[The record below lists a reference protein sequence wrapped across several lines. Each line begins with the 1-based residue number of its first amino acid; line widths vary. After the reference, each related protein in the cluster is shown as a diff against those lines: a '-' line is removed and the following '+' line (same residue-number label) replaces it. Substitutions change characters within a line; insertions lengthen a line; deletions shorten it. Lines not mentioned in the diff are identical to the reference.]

1 MPCSEDGPEIQG
13 CYAIATSRGK
23 TTTYR
28 TNVKGEAVIDI
39 VDSAEEHDKDT
50 REGATHAA
58 VSRQP
63 KAVGTHKGREADD
76 GKGSDGVDTTRAGLK
91 A

>member
-1 MPCSEDGPEIQG
+1 M
-13 CYAIATSRGK
+13 
-23 TTTYR
+23 
-28 TNVKGEAVIDI
+28 KGDAFIDI

>member
-1 MPCSEDGPEIQG
+1 M
-13 CYAIATSRGK
+13 
-23 TTTYR
+23 
-28 TNVKGEAVIDI
+28 KGEAVLDI

-76 GKGSDGVDTTRAGLK
+76 GKAPEGVDTDQSAERPC
-91 A
+91 

>member
-1 MPCSEDGPEIQG
+1 M
-13 CYAIATSRGK
+13 
-23 TTTYR
+23 
-28 TNVKGEAVIDI
+28 
-39 VDSAEEHDKDT
+39 DSAEEHDKDT

-76 GKGSDGVDTTRAGLK
+76 GKGSDGEGTTEAGLK
-91 A
+91 T

>member
-1 MPCSEDGPEIQG
+1 MDG
-13 CYAIATSRGK
+13 
-23 TTTYR
+23 
-28 TNVKGEAVIDI
+28 
-39 VDSAEEHDKDT
+39 AEEHIKYT

>member
-1 MPCSEDGPEIQG
+1 MK
-13 CYAIATSRGK
+13 GK
-23 TTTYR
+23 
-28 TNVKGEAVIDI
+28 AFIDI

-76 GKGSDGVDTTRAGLK
+76 GKGSDGEGTTEAGLK
-91 A
+91 T

>member
-1 MPCSEDGPEIQG
+1 MLCNSNE
-13 CYAIATSRGK
+13 SRQNHDLQKMKGK
-23 TTTYR
+23 
-28 TNVKGEAVIDI
+28 AFIDI
-39 VDSAEEHDKDT
+39 VDSAEEHIKYT

-76 GKGSDGVDTTRAGLK
+76 GKGSDGEGTTEAGLK
-91 A
+91 T